1 MNIYIL
7 LSVAIAL
14 SVAFHFVGIYAGA
27 KKIVWLVIVLLW
39 AGSINIAM
47 SEIKPKGYEFIEKI
61 KGQYPN
67 VDQQIESALPEIS
80 IYEIIGIRKAYK
92 EAKASSEH

>member
-14 SVAFHFVGIYAGA
+14 SVAFHFIGVYAGA
-27 KKIVWLVIVLLW
+27 KKIVWLVIALLW

-47 SEIKPKGYEFIEKI
+47 SEIKPNGYDFIEKI
-61 KGQYPN
+61 KGKYPS
-67 VDQQIESALPEIS
+67 VDQEIESALPEIS
-80 IYEIIGIRKAYK
+80 VYELIGIRKAYK